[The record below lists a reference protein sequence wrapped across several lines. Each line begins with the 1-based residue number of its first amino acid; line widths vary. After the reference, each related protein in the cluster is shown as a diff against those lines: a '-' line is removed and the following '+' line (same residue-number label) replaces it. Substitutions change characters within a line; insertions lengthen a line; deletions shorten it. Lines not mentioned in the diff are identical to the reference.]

1 MGSVRLRVVSGQAAA
16 VPRVHATPWVFL
28 VVVVATL
35 GALAWEFEPQKCW
48 GARLPV
54 GRGHCRPIVALD
66 FTVLAEPG
74 GCGWV
79 ARCAACDTD
88 TLDNVT
94 YNRLGARVRKKS
106 FPRWVSALHCAA
118 WVPPLDNQEPRPAYL
133 WRAVIPGGELDGRAQ
148 GGRELARP
156 GRTE

>member
-16 VPRVHATPWVFL
+16 VPGVHATPWVFL
-28 VVVVATL
+28 VVAAATL
-35 GALAWEFEPQKCW
+35 GALAQEFAPQKCW

-79 ARCAACDTD
+79 ARCAACDTE
-88 TLDNVT
+88 TLDNFT
-94 YNRLGARVRKKS
+94 SNTLSAFLRSGPL
-106 FPRWVSALHCAA
+106 PR
-118 WVPPLDNQEPRPAYL
+118 
-133 WRAVIPGGELDGRAQ
+133 
-148 GGRELARP
+148 
-156 GRTE
+156 